1 MRIAWLTDI
10 HLEWLNQK
18 SRKAFFDGIAEE
30 HPDAVL
36 VGGDIC
42 NHEYLESWLVKL
54 QKMVQ
59 APIYFCLGN
68 HDFYHSSISEVRELA
83 RRITQA
89 HDQIFWLPS
98 AGVVSL
104 SGDVGLVGHDCWG
117 DGRVGSF
124 LKSPLFLNDFRYIKE
139 LTGLSKHDQLEQVR
153 RLGSEAADYLASQV
167 EMAAKR
173 YREVIVL
180 THVPPFPEACL
191 YMGKPSEEG
200 LPFFCCKSAGDALEA
215 VTANHPDTRFLILS
229 GHTHDEA
236 DVQIADN
243 LRCIVAKA
251 VYGQPDFRLISLP
264 DILNRLR
271 IRENTAH
278 TI

>member
-1 MRIAWLTDI
+1 MRIAWLADI

-89 HDQIFWLPS
+89 HNQICWLPS
-98 AGVVSL
+98 ADVVSL
-104 SGDVGLVGHDCWG
+104 FGDVGLVGHGCWG
-117 DGRVGSF
+117 DGRAGSF
-124 LKSPLFLNDFRYIKE
+124 LKSPLSLNDFRYIKE
-139 LTGLSKHDQLEQVR
+139 LTGFSKHDQLEQVR
-153 RLGSEAADYLASQV
+153 RLGAEAADYLASQV

-173 YREVIVL
+173 YGEVIVL

-191 YMGKPSEEG
+191 YMGKSSEEG
-200 LPFFCCKSAGDALEA
+200 LPFFCCKSAGDALKA

-264 DILNRLR
+264 DIFDRWS
-271 IRENTAH
+271 AV
-278 TI
+278 